1 MYIPAAF
8 AETDESRLHPFLE
21 QHSFATLVT
30 SREGEPFASHLPLLL
45 ERNAGQQGQLLGH
58 FAKANPQ
65 AETPDNESVLAIFH
79 GPHAY
84 ISPTWYESA
93 NTVPTW
99 NYQAVHIYGRYSRIT
114 DPAELKQVIDKTV
127 QFYEAAQPAPWSM
140 EIPDAEF
147 TEGLLQGIVG
157 FRIEIERIE
166 GKFKL
171 SQNHAV
177 ERREKVIDAL
187 KKQSSD
193 DAQAIAAL
201 MKADLPA

>member
-1 MYIPAAF
+1 MYVPAAF
-8 AETDESRLHPFLE
+8 AETDESRLQQFIE
-21 QHSFATLVT
+21 QQSFATLVT
-30 SREGEPFASHLPLLL
+30 SRGGEPLASHLPLLL
-45 ERNAGQQGQLLGH
+45 QQTAGETRELLGH

-65 AETPDNESVLAIFH
+65 AKTADNERVLAVFH

-84 ISPTWYESA
+84 ISPTWYAST

-99 NYQAVHIYGRYSRIT
+99 NYQAVHVYGRYSRIT
-114 DPAELKQVIDKTV
+114 DASDLKQVIEETV
-127 QFYEAAQPAPWSM
+127 RFYEASQPEPWSTQ
-140 EIPDAEF
+140 IPEADF
-147 TEGLLQGIVG
+147 MNGLLQGIVG
-157 FRIEIERIE
+157 FRITIERIE

-193 DAQAIAAL
+193 DARAIAAL
-201 MKADLPA
+201 MEADLPA